1 MSHELQQKAAGLAIA
16 TQKLLEKQSA
26 EKKSWSDRVTAAVDN
41 LIKAGS
47 AKEADRKNLIG
58 SLSQNPGKA
67 LEILEKLAAANR
79 EATTKLAEKQAQPA
93 PALGQPDKGTPVRGT
108 KQASVERESDKI
120 WEETFRR

>member
-26 EKKSWSDRVTAAVDN
+26 EKQAWAKSVTAAVDS

-47 AKEADRKNLIG
+47 AKEADRKHLVD
-58 SLSQNPGKA
+58 SLTQTPGKT
-67 LEILEKLAAANR
+67 LEILQKLAAANR
-79 EATTKLAEKQAQPA
+79 EATTKLAQKQAQPA
-93 PALGQPDKGTPVRGT
+93 PALGQPDEPNKPRGT